1 MANKLLSTTKR
12 ANQYA
17 MNVLAEMK
25 PCNRPRCGDAL
36 GGYPSIESRVLDTA
50 IDALYSQN
58 KLIDAIAYL
67 QENPSFEPNVENVIE
82 LLKSFLAGNKDS
94 VIKED

>member
-1 MANKLLSTTKR
+1 MPNKLSIIKQ
-12 ANQYA
+12 ANQFA
-17 MNVLAEMK
+17 MNELSNMK
-25 PCNRPRCGDAL
+25 PCNSLRCGDAL
-36 GGYPSIESRVLDTA
+36 STQSSIQSNVLDAA

-58 KLIDAIAYL
+58 KLIDAITYL
-67 QENPSFEPNVENVIE
+67 EENPSFEPNTENVIG

>member
-1 MANKLLSTTKR
+1 MANKLSTTKQ

-17 MNVLAEMK
+17 MSVLANMK
-25 PCNRPRCGDAL
+25 PCNNSRYGDAL
-36 GGYPSIESRVLDTA
+36 SAQSSVQSRILDAA

-58 KLIDAIAYL
+58 KLIDAIIYL
-67 QENPSFEPNVENVIE
+67 EENPSFEPNPENVIG